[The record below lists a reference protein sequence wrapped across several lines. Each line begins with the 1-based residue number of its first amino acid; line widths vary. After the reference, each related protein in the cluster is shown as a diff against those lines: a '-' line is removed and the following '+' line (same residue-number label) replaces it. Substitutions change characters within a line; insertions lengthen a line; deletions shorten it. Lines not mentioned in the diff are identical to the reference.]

1 MACTPAID
9 SLTDRPHYFIY
20 SFWCAIRYA
29 TLGSFTADLIMC
41 QLFTWSVHC
50 AYNWTS
56 TSISTTC
63 TKQQLSDIDA
73 AEEVHH
79 PTP

>member
-1 MACTPAID
+1 VVKTLLCGGRVACTPAID

-41 QLFTWSVHC
+41 QLFTWAYPCSTWSQCIVHI
-50 AYNWTS
+50 TGHRH
-56 TSISTTC
+56 
-63 TKQQLSDIDA
+63 Q
-73 AEEVHH
+73 
-79 PTP
+79 